1 MWNLNNSQRLLT
13 RMKRAK
19 IIATLGPACE
29 NLETMVMMLKEGVDA
44 LRINFAHGEVSYW
57 NELIEKVRRASS
69 LVHRKVALIGDL
81 SGPTVRLGRFDD
93 VVVEKGEEILF
104 FLSKESNVSKKIP
117 IAEEKVFSVIS
128 EGDILLIDEGR
139 IKLVVKETGTKEFK
153 SLALNSGVIKAEK
166 NIAIKNKTIPLP
178 PLSEKDVNN
187 VKFVVQHEM
196 DYVGMSF
203 VRTGQ
208 DISIL
213 RRLLDEIG
221 GKNVG
226 IIAKIETKDA
236 VDNISEI
243 TEQADAIL
251 VARGD
256 LGLHYDLETIP
267 RIQRSIISEA
277 LRKGKP
283 SIVATQLLESMIEHP
298 SPTRSEVVD
307 IMSAVQD
314 GADALMLASETA
326 IGKYPVEAVR
336 WMKRII
342 EAAEREFKPPKIKP
356 EAKTIY
362 DRFARGIALLADSL
376 EAKIVIFTR
385 TGATAR
391 RMSAQRP
398 ISMIYAASN
407 DEKVSTKLA
416 IYWGVFPYTLEEG
429 GGDPIQDFINKLKLE
444 GKLSYGDVVVFTY
457 GLRRGATDIVRIVE
471 V

>member
-1 MWNLNNSQRLLT
+1 
-13 RMKRAK
+13 MKRAK
-19 IIATLGPACE
+19 IIATLGPASE
-29 NLETMVMMLKEGVDA
+29 DLETMVMMLKEGVDA
-44 LRINFAHGEVSYW
+44 FRINFAHGEIPYW
-57 NELIEKVRRASS
+57 DELIEKARKAAS
-69 LVHRKVALIGDL
+69 LVHKKVALIGDL
-81 SGPTVRLGRFDD
+81 SGPTVRLGSFDD
-93 VVVEKGEEILF
+93 VSVDKGEEIIF
-104 FLSKESNVSKKIP
+104 FLSEESSESKKIP
-117 IAEEKVFSVIS
+117 IAEERVFSTIS
-128 EGDILLIDEGR
+128 EGDVLLIDEGR
-139 IKLVVKETGTKEFK
+139 IRLVVKETGTREFK
-153 SLALNSGVIKAEK
+153 ALALNSGVIKAEK
-166 NIAIKNKTIPLP
+166 NIAIKNKSIPLP
-178 PLSEKDVNN
+178 PLSDKDANN
-187 VKFVVQHEM
+187 VKFVVQHGM

-203 VRTGQ
+203 VRTGH

-221 GKNVG
+221 GKDIG

-277 LRKGKP
+277 LRRGRP
-283 SIVATQLLESMIEHP
+283 SIVATQLLESMVEHP

-307 IMSAVQD
+307 IMSAVLD

-336 WMKRII
+336 WMRRII

-376 EAKIVIFTR
+376 EAKILILTR

-398 ISMIYAASN
+398 KSTIYAASN
-407 DEKVSTKLA
+407 DEKVSSKLA
-416 IYWGVFPYTLEEG
+416 IYWGVFPYILGDVSEE
-429 GGDPIQDFINKLKLE
+429 DLIQSFINKLKSE
-444 GKLSYGDVVVFTY
+444 GKLTYGDVVVFTY

-471 V
+471 I

>member
-1 MWNLNNSQRLLT
+1 
-13 RMKRAK
+13 MKRAK

-29 NLETMVMMLKEGVDA
+29 SLETIVMMLKEGVDA
-44 LRINFAHGEVSYW
+44 FRINFAHGEIHYW
-57 NELIEKVRRASS
+57 NELIKQARRASTI
-69 LVHRKVALIGDL
+69 VHKRIALIGDL
-81 SGPTVRLGRFDD
+81 SGPTVRLGKFED
-93 VVVEKGEEILF
+93 VSVEKGEEITF
-104 FLSKESNVSKKIP
+104 FLSKESKEAKKIP

-128 EGDILLIDEGR
+128 EGDVLLIDEGR
-139 IKLVVKETGTKEFK
+139 IRLVVKETRTKEFK
-153 SLALNSGVIKAEK
+153 ALALNSGVIKPEK
-166 NIAIKNKTIPLP
+166 NIAIRNKTIPLP
-178 PLSEKDVNN
+178 PLSNKDVTN
-187 VKFVVQHEM
+187 VEFAVQHDM

-208 DISIL
+208 DISML

-221 GKNVG
+221 GKDLG

-236 VDNISEI
+236 VDNISDI

-256 LGLHYDLETIP
+256 LGLHYDLEMIP
-267 RIQRSIISEA
+267 RIQRGIISES

-283 SIVATQLLESMIEHP
+283 SVVATQLLESMIEHP

-307 IMSAVQD
+307 IMSAIID

-326 IGKYPVEAVR
+326 IGRYPVEAVR
-336 WMKRII
+336 WMRRII
-342 EAAEREFKPPKIKP
+342 EAAEKELKLPEIKP

-376 EAKIVIFTR
+376 EAKIMIFTR

-398 ISMIYAASN
+398 LSIIYAASN
-407 DEKVSTKLA
+407 DEKVSNKLA
-416 IYWGVFPYTLEEG
+416 IYWGVFPYTLKVGDKE
-429 GGDPIQDFINKLKLE
+429 DPIQNFIDKLKSE
-444 GKLSYGDVVVFTY
+444 AKLSFGDVVVFTY
-457 GLRRGATDIVRIVE
+457 GLRRGATDIVRIME